1 MTENTVRKAI
11 RKILRE
17 QEEAT
22 RRPGRGGYKKSISQ
36 TGALAKE
43 NPGELMK
50 RLKIVRVPDKE
61 EINRLQK
68 LFDQATSGTPA
79 MSVVYGAPS
88 PRKDNKTGLQGVRIP
103 VKLIPPRDARKY
115 LEHTLVGAQ
124 NSRVAIFDTDIQV
137 EILGNDVLVYF
148 SNKPYT
154 WGRQP
159 KAKKQKAPKTENQES
174 S

>member
-1 MTENTVRKAI
+1 MTENIIRKAV
-11 RKILRE
+11 RTILHE
-17 QEEAT
+17 SEVT
-22 RRPGRGGYKKSISQ
+22 SRPGRGGYKKAISQ

-50 RLKIVRVPDKE
+50 RLKISGIAERE
-61 EINRLQK
+61 EINRLHK
-68 LFDQATSGTPA
+68 LFEQAVTGTTA
-79 MSVVYGAPS
+79 MSAVYGEPS

-137 EILGNDVLVYF
+137 EILGNDVLLYF
-148 SNKPYT
+148 SDKPYT
-154 WGRQP
+154 WGRSP
-159 KAKKQKAPKTENQES
+159 KKKKNDAESTES
-174 S
+174 G